1 MTDFVDIHVSVA
13 SRRLKGSALI
23 DGERVG
29 WFASRLAEFDDAVV
43 DVAASLE
50 TGQGVRLLFAVGE
63 DLRELFASVAKA
75 REELEVAL
83 GARAAAVGL
92 AGPALVAS
100 GFTQR
105 DAAGLLGVPRP
116 AYTSLVSPR
125 DGEELWGKAVL
136 GAAPA
141 DVAGDSLVLGA
152 WVLGEDG
159 LVVPEDSAVLVEGLR
174 GAVERKWERAFGPV
188 KKEESSA
195 KTLTVEDAMA
205 LGDPVDLSSSDNSV
219 ELDPLGFGEGS
230 DPDAEAEIASDDVDA

>member
-13 SRRLKGSALI
+13 SRRLKGSALV

-43 DVAASLE
+43 DVAASLDE
-50 TGQGVRLLFAVGE
+50 GQGVRLLFAVGE

-152 WVLGEDG
+152 WVLGEEG

-174 GAVERKWERAFGPV
+174 VAVERKWERAFGPAPAPADAV
-188 KKEESSA
+188 DAGVEESA
-195 KTLTVEDAMA
+195 DGVESDDA
-205 LGDPVDLSSSDNSV
+205 S
-219 ELDPLGFGEGS
+219 ELDSLGFGEGS
-230 DPDAEAEIASDDVDA
+230 DPDAEAEIASDDIDA